1 MSFCLAASAEW
12 FVMWLLQDEIEKVQ
26 ENQEKLSGDVK
37 KLKRTV
43 KDLRETSQRIES
55 MLRAVIRANKI
66 EWQDEDYQEE
76 DEVDQIEAGLS
87 Y

>member
-1 MSFCLAASAEW
+1 MQNW
-12 FVMWLLQDEIEKVQ
+12 FLIWLSQDDIEKVQ
-26 ENQEKLSGDVK
+26 EGQEKLSGDVK